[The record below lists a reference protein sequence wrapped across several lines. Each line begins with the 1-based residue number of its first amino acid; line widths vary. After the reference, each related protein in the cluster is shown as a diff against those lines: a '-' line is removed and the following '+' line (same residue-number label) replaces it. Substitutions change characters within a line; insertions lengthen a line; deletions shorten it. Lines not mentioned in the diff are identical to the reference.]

1 MDHILYQIFKII
13 LRDKPG
19 ENTDNPSLMIYINK
33 MENRITFKRKAEYY
47 LELLPPETMKLLRS
61 NKSKINKD
69 ANGKNVPNLEITEL
83 LFVHCNIIHKKGRQ
97 LLTI

>member
-1 MDHILYQIFKII
+1 M
-13 LRDKPG
+13 RDKPE

-69 ANGKNVPNLEITEL
+69 ANDKNVPNLEITEL

>member
-1 MDHILYQIFKII
+1 MDLDGSWWIIFILYQIFKII

-47 LELLPPETMKLLRS
+47 LELLSPETMKLLRS
-61 NKSKINKD
+61 NKSKIIKMQM
-69 ANGKNVPNLEITEL
+69 AKMCLI
-83 LFVHCNIIHKKGRQ
+83 
-97 LLTI
+97 